1 MFITAFSQSTFL
13 FQAVHSLLRA
23 NILGAVKM
31 KPWYLHVGLCCADVV
46 LCEPNL
52 GGVIGQAN
60 HASWVASA
68 AGALSAIVKFLIQG
82 ELLPAI
88 TVSGNT

>member
-1 MFITAFSQSTFL
+1 
-13 FQAVHSLLRA
+13 
-23 NILGAVKM
+23 
-31 KPWYLHVGLCCADVV
+31 VV
-46 LCEPNL
+46 LREPNL

-82 ELLPAI
+82 ELLPAL
-88 TVSGNT
+88 TVSGNTLLTLFQMNKEDATLLLATYYT

>member
-1 MFITAFSQSTFL
+1 
-13 FQAVHSLLRA
+13 
-23 NILGAVKM
+23 
-31 KPWYLHVGLCCADVV
+31 VV
-46 LCEPNL
+46 LREPNL

-82 ELLPAI
+82 ELLPAL
-88 TVSGNT
+88 TVSGNTVAMLLRMNKEDANMLLAIYYT

>member
-1 MFITAFSQSTFL
+1 M
-13 FQAVHSLLRA
+13 VLR
-23 NILGAVKM
+23 
-31 KPWYLHVGLCCADVV
+31 
-46 LCEPNL
+46 EPNL

-82 ELLPAI
+82 ELLPAL
-88 TVSGNT
+88 TVSGNILLMLFQMNKEDATMLLATYYT

>member
-1 MFITAFSQSTFL
+1 M
-13 FQAVHSLLRA
+13 VLR
-23 NILGAVKM
+23 
-31 KPWYLHVGLCCADVV
+31 
-46 LCEPNL
+46 EPNL

-82 ELLPAI
+82 ELLPAV
-88 TVSGNT
+88 TVSGNTLAMLF